1 MRLRCR
7 KNKVQTLRKPLES
20 HTLTFSFPAEMRM
33 KPLLQIPGMGR
44 QLCTVLINAVSNE
57 GATLS
62 IPALP
67 Y

>member
-1 MRLRCR
+1 MRFRCR
-7 KNKVQTLRKPLES
+7 KNEVQNRRKSLKSYTLRFPFPAGMSTKPL
-20 HTLTFSFPAEMRM
+20 PQM
-33 KPLLQIPGMGR
+33 PGMVR
-44 QLCTVLINAVSNE
+44 QLCTVLIKAVSKE